1 MASEAEIKAEMKA
14 YIDKH
19 GGPDSSWYA
28 GIAAD
33 PKDRLFNDH
42 GVHEKGDV
50 WIHHPCA
57 SADIARSVEDYL
69 INTLGCDGGGGGGDE
84 NTTAVYAY
92 KKSSHTDP

>member
-33 PKDRLFNDH
+33 PKDRLFSDH
-42 GVHEKGDV
+42 GVDKDNGAWIFHTSSTADEARRIEK
-50 WIHHPCA
+50 
-57 SADIARSVEDYL
+57 YL
-69 INTLGCDGGGGGGDE
+69 IALGCDGGGGGGDAA
-84 NTTAVYAY
+84 TKAIYAY
-92 KKSSHTDP
+92 KKTPNTNP